1 MKYRQVSGTNLMER
15 EHLSNPSCL
24 EVVLM
29 EATGMIVVAVVEE
42 LTEEEKNG
50 GGKICRFTAIQ
61 TFSNR

>member
-1 MKYRQVSGTNLMER
+1 MER